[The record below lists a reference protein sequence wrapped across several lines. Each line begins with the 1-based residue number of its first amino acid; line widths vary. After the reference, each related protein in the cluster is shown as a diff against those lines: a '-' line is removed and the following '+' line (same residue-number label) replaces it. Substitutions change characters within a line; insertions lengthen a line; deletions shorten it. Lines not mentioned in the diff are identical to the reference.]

1 MTQKNTTSERPEIP
15 PFKAAIFDLDDTLYP
30 EQQYALSGF
39 RAVSEYVRTLY
50 NLNIYEGLVQ
60 RYLSG
65 ERMNVFGAT
74 LEQYFKTVEPEFLR
88 RVVYVYWAHHPR
100 IDLFSDARVCLALLI
115 SRGIPVGLLTA
126 GQSAIQRKKVAALE
140 LEPLLDALVYADDL
154 LGPKQPCQPCDDA
167 FHIMALQL
175 GVELGQMLYIGDNP
189 LVDFIT
195 PRQLGMKTVRIRR
208 KHGEHACDEPPT
220 PEHAPDIT
228 LTGLEELTGACM
240 TADTADGG
248 ESP

>member
-1 MTQKNTTSERPEIP
+1 MIKKNTTSDRPELP

-30 EQQYALSGF
+30 EQQYAFSGF
-39 RAVSEYVRTLY
+39 RAVTNYVRTLY
-50 NLNIYEGLVQ
+50 NLNIYEDLVQ

-65 ERMNVFGAT
+65 ERINVFGAT
-74 LEQYFKTVEPEFLR
+74 LERHFQTVEPAFIR
-88 RVVYVYWAHHPR
+88 RVVYVYWSHNPR
-100 IDLFSDARVCLALLI
+100 IDLFNDARVCLALLI

-126 GQSAIQRKKVAALE
+126 GQSAIQRKKVAALG

-175 GVELGQMLYIGDNP
+175 GVELSQTLYIGDNP

-195 PRQLGMKTVRIRR
+195 PRQLGMKTLRVRR
-208 KHGEHACDEPPT
+208 KHGEHVCDEPPT

-228 LTGLEELTGACM
+228 LTGLDELTGTCM
-240 TADTADGG
+240 MVDAAGDEEEA
-248 ESP
+248 